1 MTNNNQSDYNQQNYN
16 QPIRMIPKLNNEYVL
31 FKAVEFGE
39 VFGDMYLES
48 DLDLPKNVQVDML
61 ERCIND
67 MIGVICNQITKLL
80 IGLLIIRND
89 VAVKVS
95 SKQ

>member
-1 MTNNNQSDYNQQNYN
+1 MTDSNQPNHN
-16 QPIRMIPKLNNEYVL
+16 QPIRMIPKLNNDYVL

-67 MIGVICNQITKLL
+67 MIGVMMITDNQAINWVIDNKE
-80 IGLLIIRND
+80 
-89 VAVKVS
+89 
-95 SKQ
+95 

>member
-1 MTNNNQSDYNQQNYN
+1 MTDSNQTNSNQPNNN
-16 QPIRMIPKLNNEYVL
+16 QPIRMIPKLNNKYVL

-48 DLDLPKNVQVDML
+48 DLDFPKNVQEEML

-67 MIGVICNQITKLL
+67 MIGVMMITDNQTINWVIDNKE
-80 IGLLIIRND
+80 
-89 VAVKVS
+89 
-95 SKQ
+95 

>member
-1 MTNNNQSDYNQQNYN
+1 MTNSNQQNSN

-48 DLDLPKNVQVDML
+48 DLDFPKNVQEEML

-67 MIGVICNQITKLL
+67 MIGVMMITDNQTINWVIDNKE
-80 IGLLIIRND
+80 
-89 VAVKVS
+89 
-95 SKQ
+95 